1 MPVARYHRDVKVDLE
16 RLWHAIAR
24 HNNMYRKLNSPMCDY
39 TPSEPACLA
48 RSRHGVSTRSVLILG
63 DDWWLH
69 LAYDRMAGR
78 TSQVMTRLV
87 IEAVLGDKCQSQG

>member
-1 MPVARYHRDVKVDLE
+1 MPVARYHRDARAELE

-24 HNNMYRKLNSPMCDY
+24 HNDMYRKSNPSMCNY

-48 RSRHGVSTRSVLILG
+48 RSMHGVSARSVLILG

-69 LAYDRMAGR
+69 LAYDRKAGR
-78 TSQVMTRLV
+78 TSQVMTRLA
-87 IEAVLGDKCQSQG
+87 IEAVLGDKCQS